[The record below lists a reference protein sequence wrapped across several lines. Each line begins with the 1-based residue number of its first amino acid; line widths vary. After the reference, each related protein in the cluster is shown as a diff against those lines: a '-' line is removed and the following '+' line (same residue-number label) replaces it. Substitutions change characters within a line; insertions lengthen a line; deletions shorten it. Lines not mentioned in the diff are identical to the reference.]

1 MPPSIPSPLK
11 KGGGGRFFKSKLVTM
26 SKKGGHMKDSL
37 KTRRPARASVSA
49 STDTG
54 VPIALSAD
62 HPGFE
67 RPTSRT
73 KSERPNHWAVLAYL
87 LKNKIF

>member
-1 MPPSIPSPLK
+1 MPPSIPSPM
-11 KGGGGRFFKSKLVTM
+11 GGGGGILKLKLKKIKDKMVVTLRTPWRP
-26 SKKGGHMKDSL
+26 KGQQERVS
-37 KTRRPARASVSA
+37 SA

-54 VPIALSAD
+54 VPIVLSAD

-73 KSERPNHWAVLAYL
+73 KGERPNHWAVLAYP
-87 LKNKIF
+87 F